1 MSKAKRIT
9 ACIMA
14 VAMMLSVTAVM
25 ANDTVTSAVDAT
37 NADSAPLPVPERYLR
52 NVEFLSALKIYN
64 FQNEQF
70 DGTVTRAVFAQM
82 IADLMGDDTSTTEE
96 KELFIDVN
104 GGTKYRQAINFV
116 YDAGIMNGTGNG
128 QFNPDD
134 AITYVQAIKTVVTML
149 GYQPIADGT
158 GGYFAGYMNSAGKLG
173 LLKNGPSNY
182 EAPLTYEKAAELLC
196 HIVETPVFE
205 AVGVYG
211 DRVIFE
217 GTSDKTFLNAYHNIY
232 TGTGVMT
239 DNGVTKT
246 NGKTA
251 CNKECVQIG
260 EYRFFG
266 ATEAMRNFI
275 GCNLEY
281 YYSDNGGIYTLLYA
295 ELKNCEIVT
304 LNASVLDIQNSAFT
318 AQNIIAT
325 ESGKTK
331 KYKIDPYANVLYN
344 GALDETFTTETL
356 KIEEGEIRLVDAD
369 NDGDFDLVCVEEYA
383 DMIVHR
389 YVAGKNL
396 VAAYGPDELKNIVF
410 EDYEHIVYE
419 DANGNPVDA
428 NIIKANDVVSVYKSK
443 NNEKI
448 RFVVY
453 DKNEEV
459 TVDSVTTGDNGDIV
473 INYFGKSAELSET
486 YKRLLRDKA
495 SVYPY
500 PQGATSYRIYYN
512 FEGHVTMLV
521 ETEGR
526 SQYAYLL
533 AIAYKNNNLGSK
545 TVEMKFLL
553 ENNEVAVITA
563 AKKVSINKVTGNTGA
578 DIMGDSRIVKNG
590 EVIPQLTWIT
600 LNSKGELTG
609 IEVDDSVDN
618 GLYQFDLENFSLDY
632 YAASNASRYGG
643 MGFTNVNGT
652 LCMTPN
658 TKMFVIRE
666 GGSDLQTTDETM
678 IEVLP
683 YSRMSEIYDSTYYKL
698 YDADETWEVGAA
710 VVSAKV
716 TVTQYTRF
724 FFVDDAKTII
734 DENGDHV
741 VSVSGYLHGAYVT
754 YQESEP
760 GIFEDAV
767 RRRYP
772 GSTGGLKKGDILSV
786 GWNLDRKMAAVDMV
800 YSPMR
805 DNDPNYSF
813 IDTSHG
819 GSMETGDIIFTL
831 GFLCANKD
839 ARLSLYYKKN
849 KDYLTVRGGKTTS
862 PEQFWVT
869 GFAGGGSI
877 MHFDVQTQELKKV
890 TIEDFVGTGQLTA
903 TGFTGYDPDC
913 KVLICRFRGIAFD
926 ALLITGLSANY

>member
-1 MSKAKRIT
+1 MFKAKRIT
-9 ACIMA
+9 AFIMA
-14 VAMMLSVTAVM
+14 FVMLFSMTTAMASDSEVTA
-25 ANDTVTSAVDAT
+25 AT
-37 NADSAPLPVPERYLR
+37 NADTTVLPVPERYLR
-52 NVEFLSALKIYN
+52 NVDFLSSLKIYN
-64 FQNEQF
+64 FSDANF
-70 DGTVTRAVFAQM
+70 NDVVTRSVFAQM
-82 IADLMGDDTSTTEE
+82 IADLMGADTSSGVE

-104 GGTKYRQAINFV
+104 SSTEHRQAINFV
-116 YDAGIMNGTGNG
+116 YDAGIMNGVGNG
-128 QFNPDD
+128 QFSPN
-134 AITYVQAIKTVVTML
+134 AEITYVQAVKTVVSML

-158 GGYFAGYMNSAGKLG
+158 GGYFAGYMNTAGKLG

-182 EAPLTYEKAAELLC
+182 EAPLTYEKAAELLY
-196 HIVETPVFE
+196 HTVETPVFE
-205 AVGVYG
+205 PVGVYG

-217 GTSDKTFLNAYHNIY
+217 GTTDKTFLIAYHNIY

-239 DNGVTKT
+239 DNGITKT

-251 CNKECVQIG
+251 CGKECVQIG

-266 ATEAMRNFI
+266 ATEAMRNLI
-275 GCNLEY
+275 GCNLAY
-281 YYSDNGGIYTLLYA
+281 YYSDNSGVYNLLYA
-295 ELKNCEIVT
+295 EPKNCETVT
-304 LNASVLDIQNSAFT
+304 LNASVLDIENSGFN
-318 AQNIIAT
+318 AQNIISVENGRAR
-325 ESGKTK
+325 

-356 KIEEGEIRLVDAD
+356 KIEEGEIRLVDAE
-369 NDGDFDLVCVEEYA
+369 NDGDYDLVCVEEYA
-383 DMIVHR
+383 DMVVHR
-389 YVAGKNL
+389 YVEGKNL
-396 VAAYGPDELKNIVF
+396 VAAYGPDEFRNIVF
-410 EDYEHIVYE
+410 EDYKHIVYE
-419 DANGNPVDA
+419 DAYGNPVDA
-428 NIIKANDVVSVYKSK
+428 NIIKANDVISVYKSRNK
-443 NNEKI
+443 EKI

-459 TVDSVTTGDNGDIV
+459 TVDSVTTDENGNIV
-473 INYFGKSAELSET
+473 INYFGKSAELSAT
-486 YKRLLRDKA
+486 YKTLLRDKA
-495 SVYPY
+495 SIYPY
-500 PQGATSYRIYYN
+500 PQSGTSYRIYYN
-512 FEGHVTMLV
+512 FEGHITMLV
-521 ETEGR
+521 ETAGR

-533 AIAYKNNNLGSK
+533 GIAYKNNALSSK

-563 AKKVSINKVTGNTGA
+563 AKKLSINKVTGKTGA

-590 EVIPQLTWIT
+590 EVVPQLTWIT
-600 LNSKGELTG
+600 LNSKGELTA
-609 IEVDDSVDN
+609 IEVDDTVDS

-643 MGFTNVNGT
+643 MGFTNVNGS

-666 GGSDLQTTDETM
+666 GESDLQTTDETM

-683 YSRMSEIYDSTYYKL
+683 YGRMSEIYDSTYYKL
-698 YDADETWEVGAA
+698 YDADETWAAGAA
-710 VVSAKV
+710 VISAKV

-754 YQESEP
+754 YQENEP
-760 GIFEDAV
+760 GLFEDAV

-772 GSTGGLKKGDILSV
+772 DSTGGLKKGDILSV
-786 GWNLDRKMAAVDMV
+786 GWNLDRRIAAVDMV

-805 DNDPNYSF
+805 DDDPDYSF

-819 GSMETGDIIFTL
+819 GSMETGDIVFTL